1 MCRLNQFNCNFVKDK
16 HILVILDL
24 EILEEY
30 GEQEKI
36 GQPVA
41 LEAKVEGEE
50 QKPQNINGNN
60 FYGSKAQDQQQPQQQ
75 QQRSL
80 TVRGGASGGGGAHGS
95 IYPIEALSP
104 YAHKWT
110 IKARCT
116 HKGDIKTWHN
126 KNGEGKLFSVN
137 LLDDS
142 GEIRAT
148 LFKESV
154 DQYYDILQEGT
165 VYYISS
171 PCKVQLAK
179 KQFSNVNNDYE
190 LAFENGTLVEKAED
204 AEGVPQVKFSFTQLA
219 ELEKVANDGIID
231 CIGVLQNVD
240 EVSEIMAKNSGKPYK
255 KRELT
260 IVDNTGYQ
268 ARLTIWGKTADT
280 FEAQPGEVVAF
291 KGVKVSDFGGRSLSL
306 GFSGTM
312 AINPDI
318 EESYTLKGWYQ
329 GSGHSETFQ
338 THANA
343 MSMTNATGGG
353 DRNATKTIAQIKDE
367 ELGMREEVDWFSLK
381 ATIIYIKQDA
391 PAYAACRTEGCNKKI
406 VEVEVGVWRC
416 EKCDVTWD
424 YPKYRYIMSV
434 NVSDHTG
441 QIWLSCFDEAGE
453 LFMGVKANDLMALR
467 DEGEDTKVA
476 EIFNEANCK
485 TYVFRCKGKMDS
497 YNDTQ
502 RVRYQ
507 VQFAKQLDFAAES
520 KKLADLIKQYDG
532 ESDSL
537 FVS

>member
-1 MCRLNQFNCNFVKDK
+1 
-16 HILVILDL
+16 
-24 EILEEY
+24 
-30 GEQEKI
+30 
-36 GQPVA
+36 
-41 LEAKVEGEE
+41 
-50 QKPQNINGNN
+50 
-60 FYGSKAQDQQQPQQQ
+60 
-75 QQRSL
+75 
-80 TVRGGASGGGGAHGS
+80 
-95 IYPIEALSP
+95 
-104 YAHKWT
+104 
-110 IKARCT
+110 
-116 HKGDIKTWHN
+116 
-126 KNGEGKLFSVN
+126 
-137 LLDDS
+137 
-142 GEIRAT
+142 
-148 LFKESV
+148 
-154 DQYYDILQEGT
+154 
-165 VYYISS
+165 
-171 PCKVQLAK
+171 
-179 KQFSNVNNDYE
+179 
-190 LAFENGTLVEKAED
+190 
-204 AEGVPQVKFSFTQLA
+204 
-219 ELEKVANDGIID
+219 
-231 CIGVLQNVD
+231 
-240 EVSEIMAKNSGKPYK
+240 
-255 KRELT
+255 
-260 IVDNTGYQ
+260 
-268 ARLTIWGKTADT
+268 
-280 FEAQPGEVVAF
+280 
-291 KGVKVSDFGGRSLSL
+291 
-306 GFSGTM
+306 M

-343 MSMTNATGGG
+343 MSLTNATGGG